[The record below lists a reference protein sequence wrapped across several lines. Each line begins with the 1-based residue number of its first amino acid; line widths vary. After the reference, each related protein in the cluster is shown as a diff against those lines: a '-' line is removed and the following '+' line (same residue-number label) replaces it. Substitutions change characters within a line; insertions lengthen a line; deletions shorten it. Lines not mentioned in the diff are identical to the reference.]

1 MFLVKLGGSV
11 ATVKGRY
18 RYYREKAVAE
28 IFKELLKTGEQ
39 FALVHGGGS
48 FGHIMAKEY
57 NLPGPITDRS
67 RVGYSIVHRD
77 MTDLNQ
83 RVISTMIS
91 SGLNGVGVP
100 PAVFSNATEKLV
112 EVFAHYTELGFYPVT
127 FGDVYLDDANG
138 SFGIV
143 SGDDLILELAR
154 QLKPDRVLFL
164 TDVDG
169 IYNKNPKKSKD
180 AALLKTLEDSAVYEN
195 HGTDVTGGMGKKAS
209 AIRDITKTGTTVYV
223 LNGNKPHRIN
233 DAGTERFIGTVIG

>member
-18 RYYREKAVAE
+18 RFYREKAVTE
-28 IFKELLKTGEQ
+28 IFRELLKTGEQ

-57 NLPGPITDRS
+57 NLPGSINDRS
-67 RVGYSIVHRD
+67 RLGYCIVHRD
-77 MTDLNQ
+77 MVDLNQ
-83 RVISTMIS
+83 RVVSTMIR
-91 SGLNGVGVP
+91 SGLNGIGVP
-100 PAVFSNATEKLV
+100 PAVFPDAIEKLV
-112 EVFAHYTELGFYPVT
+112 EVSLRYTGLGFYPVS
-127 FGDVYLDDANG
+127 FGDVYLDDTRKTF
-138 SFGIV
+138 SII
-143 SGDDLILELAR
+143 SGDDLVLELAR
-154 QLKPDRVLFL
+154 KLKPDRVFFL

-169 IYNKNPKKSKD
+169 IYNRNPKKSRG
-180 AALLKTLEDSAVYEN
+180 AVLLKTLEESAVYEM

-223 LNGNKPHRIN
+223 LNGNKPRRIH

>member
-57 NLPGPITDRS
+57 NLPGPINDRS
-67 RVGYSIVHRD
+67 RMGYSIVHRD
-77 MTDLNQ
+77 MVDLNQ
-83 RVISTMIS
+83 RVVSTMIR
-91 SGLNGVGVP
+91 SGLNGIGVP
-100 PAVFSNATEKLV
+100 PAVFSNASEELV
-112 EVFAHYTELGFYPVT
+112 EVSTRYTGLGFYPVS
-127 FGDVYLDDANG
+127 FGDVYLDESKNM
-138 SFGIV
+138 FGII

-154 QLKPDRVLFL
+154 KLKPDRVLFL

-169 IYNKNPKKSKD
+169 IYNRNPKKSRD
-180 AALLKTLEDSAVYEN
+180 AILLRTLEDSAVYET

-209 AIRDITKTGTTVYV
+209 AIRDITETGATVYV
-223 LNGNKPHRIN
+223 LNGNKPYRIH
-233 DAGTERFIGTVIG
+233 DVGTERFIGTVIG